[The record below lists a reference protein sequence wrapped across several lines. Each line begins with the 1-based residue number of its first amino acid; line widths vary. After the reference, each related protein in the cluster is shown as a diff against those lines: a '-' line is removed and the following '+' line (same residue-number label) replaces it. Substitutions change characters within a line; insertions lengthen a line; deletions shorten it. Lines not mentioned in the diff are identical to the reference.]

1 MSVSSI
7 NATSGTM
14 AAAAAIAQ
22 AQAVQYATHF
32 AELHNAIDS
41 GDLGGARK
49 ALSEFQRDSSVATAN
64 GYDPVNQTSSL
75 RREFSGIRKALL
87 EGDMKAAQTA
97 LSTLKK
103 ELGVEQSESAEESVS
118 TDPEA
123 SPVAAK
129 AENLAVAK
137 GAVGAVGAFGK
148 DAALASSK
156 NPRPLGAGGD
166 FIQDIRSLQAA
177 GQSRDP
183 KKTSS
188 TFIKIQTALTSFTQA
203 PQVFPTSGSADSTLS
218 VLSVN
223 TSTQAVLQ
231 GLAATQPNAQARNL
245 DGTSFA
251 PTPELMLGSKGMS
264 IPAGA
269 ELQLANNPIL
279 LQTLSFRR

>member
-14 AAAAAIAQ
+14 GAAAAIAQ
-22 AQAVQYATHF
+22 AQAVQYASHF

-64 GYDPVNQTSSL
+64 GFDPVNQTSSL
-75 RREFSGIRKALL
+75 RREFSSIRNALL
-87 EGDMKAAQTA
+87 KGDIKAAQTA

-103 ELGVEQSESAEESVS
+103 ELGVEVPVATEPGE
-118 TDPEA
+118 
-123 SPVAAK
+123 SPVVLK
-129 AENLAVAK
+129 AENLSATKVAS
-137 GAVGAVGAFGK
+137 GTFEK

-156 NPRPLGAGGD
+156 NSKSLGTGGD
-166 FIQDIRSLQAA
+166 VIRDIRSLRVV
-177 GQSRDP
+177 GQSGLP
-183 KKTSS
+183 QKTSS
-188 TFIKIQTALTSFTQA
+188 TFIKIQAALTSFTQA
-203 PQVFPTSGSADSTLS
+203 PQVFPTSGQADSTLS
-218 VLSVN
+218 VLSVK

-231 GLAATQPNAQARNL
+231 GLAATQPNAQARDL
-245 DGTSFA
+245 GGTSFA

-269 ELQLANNPIL
+269 ELQLANNPVL
-279 LQTLSFRR
+279 LQTFAFRR

>member
-64 GYDPVNQTSSL
+64 GYDPVNQTASL

-103 ELGVEQSESAEESVS
+103 ELGVEQSVSAEESVS

-137 GAVGAVGAFGK
+137 GASGALGK

-156 NPRPLGAGGD
+156 NPRPLGAGSD
-166 FIQDIRSLQAA
+166 FIQDIRSLLVA
-177 GQSRDP
+177 GQSGDP

-188 TFIKIQTALTSFTQA
+188 TFIRIQTALASFTQA
-203 PQVFPTSGSADSTLS
+203 PQVFPTSGSVASTLS